1 MLYFYSLKITIPQ
14 RKIPQHHQS
23 TLQVYSTQPG
33 RALKRIFYNARH
45 AILKVIEI
53 AIAQTD
59 IAHMAGLHNAK

>member
-1 MLYFYSLKITIPQ
+1 MLYFYSLKIIPQ

-45 AILKVIEI
+45 AILKVTEI

-59 IAHMAGLHNAK
+59 IARMAGLHNAK